1 MSDET
6 YERGFFGPLYELI
19 KDQNITD
26 IDASEGVI
34 FTTDK
39 DMNRKRIDESRLDND
54 FLSGFSM
61 RVANTVSLPFN
72 KESPVL
78 EADTDTLRI
87 TIVHPSVSQGG
98 LALSIRRSLPKT
110 RMSEET
116 MIKNGYAT
124 KDVISLMKDCVRAH
138 LNMVFI
144 GEPGAGKTECAKFF
158 STFIPKDERVITI
171 EDNPEWHYKSL
182 SPGHDCVELRV
193 GNRLDHSAAI
203 KVSMR
208 LNPKWMMLSEARG
221 REVKRLLEGFSTG
234 VRGMTTLHADD
245 IRKIP
250 DRMLNMAGEVP
261 DENRFINNVYEFI
274 DVGIL
279 IKKKLINGVLRRTI
293 DEVGFFE
300 RCDGKNNLSIVFEDG
315 NFTGEAMPQGI
326 SKKICETCGAEPSW
340 IKKCENG
347 DDSFSF
353 ATDRIL
359 LSSAENDSLSPVV
372 SAWRMDDI
380 GKRVHTIKTKGR
392 GSSGN
397 AIKAKA
403 GLVG

>member
-1 MSDET
+1 MSEEA
-6 YERGFFGPLYELI
+6 YEKGFFGPLYELI

-26 IDASEGVI
+26 IDASCGVI

-39 DMNRKRIDESRLDND
+39 DMRRKRIDEKRLDND

-72 KESPVL
+72 KESPIL

-98 LALSIRRSLPKT
+98 LSLSIRRSLPKT

-116 MIKNGYAT
+116 MIKQGYAS
-124 KDVISLMKDCVRAH
+124 KDVISLMKDCVKAH

-193 GNRLDHSAAI
+193 GARLDHSAAI
-203 KVSMR
+203 KASMR

-250 DRMLNMAGEVP
+250 DRMLNMAGDVP

-279 IKKKLINGVLRRTI
+279 IKKKLIDGVLRRTI
-293 DEVGFFE
+293 DEIGFFE
-300 RCDGKNNLSIVFEDG
+300 RCDGKNHLSVVFEDG
-315 NFTGEAMPQGI
+315 SFTGEKTPFGI
-326 SKKICETCGAEPSW
+326 MKKMKESPGTELSW
-340 IKKCENG
+340 TKNIESNG
-347 DDSFSF
+347 DSFSF
-353 ATDRIL
+353 ASDRIL
-359 LSSAENDSLSPVV
+359 LSTAENDSLSPIVQ
-372 SAWRMDDI
+372 AWRVDDI
-380 GKRVHTIKTKGR
+380 GKRMLTARMKGR
-392 GSSGN
+392 CQSGGG
-397 AIKAKA
+397 IKAKA